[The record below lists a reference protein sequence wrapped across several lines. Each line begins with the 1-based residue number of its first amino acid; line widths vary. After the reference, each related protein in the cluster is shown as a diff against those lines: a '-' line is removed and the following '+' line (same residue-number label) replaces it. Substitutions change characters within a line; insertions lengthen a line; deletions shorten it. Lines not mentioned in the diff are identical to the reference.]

1 MQRKD
6 GEKEESNLDIL
17 KRRAFEKVLFFFV
30 FKPQSMMLENE
41 TMMLENETHPFTH
54 THTHTKATH
63 RYI

>member
-41 TMMLENETHPFTH
+41 THPFTH